1 MGYFDTGNF
10 YNISEKNFNKYIK
23 KEGTKN
29 YPTYSLKDGYETK
42 FLGKGDNQGSMGAL
56 ATYTNDYDD
65 MWDSYDP
72 NKDKS
77 NYGIF
82 KSAAPAAKAKAK
94 TKAKPAKKPLAA
106 ITNPSNTTP
115 AGKQYQSQIAA
126 LTASI
131 AEQQQQSSAAQAAA
145 QQASQA
151 NYQSQ
156 LSKMQS
162 LYASNLQS
170 TKNQFGLQ
178 IKGLQTGYG
187 KQIAGLQ
194 SSVSGLQTTISD
206 NAAAYQQNIADQAA
220 QFKTEQQTMIT
231 NQERA
236 RQAGASPQ
244 LRLQE
249 AQDMKQAGTKNF
261 KKRFG
266 SQFNPSAYG
275 SLASIKSGT
284 LNI

>member
-1 MGYFDTGNF
+1 MWSGANNFDYKDSTANGPAYGGGAFLNLGGPAYMDYLDNPQNYTTNKPNQASKAAFSIGKSVGGIPSKGGPVKYANF
-10 YNISEKNFNKYIK
+10 YKIK
-23 KEGTKN
+23 
-29 YPTYSLKDGYETK
+29 
-42 FLGKGDNQGSMGAL
+42 
-56 ATYTNDYDD
+56 
-65 MWDSYDP
+65 
-72 NKDKS
+72 
-77 NYGIF
+77 
-82 KSAAPAAKAKAK
+82 
-94 TKAKPAKKPLAA
+94 KAKPAAVVAAKPAPKPVAA

-115 AGKQYQSQIAA
+115 AGKKYQSQIAA

-131 AEQQQQSSAAQAAA
+131 AAQKKQAVAAQAAA
-145 QQASQA
+145 QETSQA
-151 NYQSQ
+151 KYQSQ
-156 LSKMQS
+156 LSEMQS

-220 QFKTEQQTMIT
+220 QFKAEQQTMMT

-236 RQAGASPQ
+236 RLAGATPQ

-249 AQDMKQAGTKNF
+249 AQDMKQAGTKTF
-261 KKRFG
+261 KKRIG
-266 SQFNPSAYG
+266 SQFNPTAYG
-275 SLASIKSGT
+275 SLAAIKSGT

>member
-1 MGYFDTGNF
+1 MAVNWGAFNPNNLKGKYLDQLRNDVYRGFATRTHTIQGRRRKGGRGPSTTKQVFDASYYKNHTGWKGIGDKLGININSQNDVRQMFDYVNGY
-10 YNISEKNFNKYIK
+10 K
-23 KEGTKN
+23 
-29 YPTYSLKDGYETK
+29 PPAAAAP
-42 FLGKGDNQGSMGAL
+42 QAA
-56 ATYTNDYDD
+56 ATAAA
-65 MWDSYDP
+65 
-72 NKDKS
+72 
-77 NYGIF
+77 
-82 KSAAPAAKAKAK
+82 AAPAQ
-94 TKAKPAKKPLAA
+94 TP
-106 ITNPSNTTP
+106 TN
-115 AGKQYQSQIAA
+115 KYQSQIAA

-131 AEQQQQSSAAQAAA
+131 AAQQQQFSAAQAAT

-156 LSKMQS
+156 LSKMQG
-162 LYASNLQS
+162 LYAGNLQS

-261 KKRFG
+261 KKRSG

>member
-1 MGYFDTGNF
+1 MWSGANNFDYKDSTANGPAYGGGAFLNLGGPAYMDYLDNPQNYTTNKPNQASKAAFSIGKSVGGIPSKGGPVKYANF
-10 YNISEKNFNKYIK
+10 YKIK
-23 KEGTKN
+23 
-29 YPTYSLKDGYETK
+29 
-42 FLGKGDNQGSMGAL
+42 
-56 ATYTNDYDD
+56 
-65 MWDSYDP
+65 
-72 NKDKS
+72 
-77 NYGIF
+77 
-82 KSAAPAAKAKAK
+82 
-94 TKAKPAKKPLAA
+94 KAKPAAVVAAKPAPKPVAA

-115 AGKQYQSQIAA
+115 AGKKYQSQIAA

-131 AEQQQQSSAAQAAA
+131 AAQKKQAVAAQAAA
-145 QQASQA
+145 QETSQA
-151 NYQSQ
+151 KYQSQ
-156 LSKMQS
+156 LSEMQS

-187 KQIAGLQ
+187 EQIAGLQ
-194 SSVSGLQTTISD
+194 SSVSGLQTNISD

-236 RQAGASPQ
+236 RQAGASPR